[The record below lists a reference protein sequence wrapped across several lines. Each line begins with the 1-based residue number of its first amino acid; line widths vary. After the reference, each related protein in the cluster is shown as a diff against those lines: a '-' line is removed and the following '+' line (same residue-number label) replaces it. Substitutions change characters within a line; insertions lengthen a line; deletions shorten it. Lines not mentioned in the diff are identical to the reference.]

1 MEKFIAL
8 IGSVKGGKVS
18 VKLYNCGHIGCFKN
32 RGNLLITI
40 VLMIF
45 FLYLMWF
52 MKSGVDQVAHKTYT
66 LTGRSQ
72 TALLDA
78 PYALICSFYKR
89 VNVQQDNFA
98 KQNWT
103 SE

>member
-1 MEKFIAL
+1 
-8 IGSVKGGKVS
+8 
-18 VKLYNCGHIGCFKN
+18 
-32 RGNLLITI
+32 
-40 VLMIF
+40 
-45 FLYLMWF
+45 
-52 MKSGVDQVAHKTYT
+52 MKSGVDQVAQGTYT

>member
-1 MEKFIAL
+1 
-8 IGSVKGGKVS
+8 
-18 VKLYNCGHIGCFKN
+18 
-32 RGNLLITI
+32 
-40 VLMIF
+40 
-45 FLYLMWF
+45 
-52 MKSGVDQVAHKTYT
+52 MKSGVDPVAQENYT
-66 LTGRSQ
+66 LTDRSQ